1 MDPRSRTIYLEIKDM
16 SKFSKEVIENPKTQ
30 IIHSHKLAYRGKPVR
45 SGTVQRDQRKWATLL
60 THEFPHKVMCNCSV
74 HVSIAFIPLSPCTHN
89 AYLAYDLISSVW
101 PCSPRVKLSPSASNL
116 MIWEWNVRVRYHCTL
131 VLRLAF
137 GKSHPITWTLQMV
150 ISVHIQEA
158 ATKKKHK
165 LYFHRYSH
173 LDSHSAL
180 KFDQLKSLRPLR
192 PCPIC
197 TRVPIT
203 SRKAAYPQHYLL
215 SSSCPSYSH
224 QGIVGRVQLL
234 RVGGTSVPRDSPCP
248 GGQPAT

>member
-1 MDPRSRTIYLEIKDM
+1 
-16 SKFSKEVIENPKTQ
+16 
-30 IIHSHKLAYRGKPVR
+30 
-45 SGTVQRDQRKWATLL
+45 
-60 THEFPHKVMCNCSV
+60 MCNCSV
-74 HVSIAFIPLSPCTHN
+74 HVSTAFIPLSPCTHN

-116 MIWEWNVRVRYHCTL
+116 MMWEWNVRVGYHCAL

-150 ISVHIQEA
+150 ISDRFPEA
-158 ATKKKHK
+158 ATKKENKKCTIASTDPSEQIHT
-165 LYFHRYSH
+165 RSW
-173 LDSHSAL
+173 
-180 KFDQLKSLRPLR
+180 SLT
-192 PCPIC
+192 CWKVSS

-203 SRKAAYPQHYLL
+203 SGEAVYPKHYLL

-234 RVGGTSVPRDSPCP
+234 RVGGTSVPRDSPCL
-248 GGQPAT
+248 GGSTCNIAIISHPPLITALILPSSWRQRVRIGLPIVWSEAHHF